1 MLALSGSVL
10 MVMLVS
16 TLLFIPKVNNLQADI
31 IQVQASV
38 DVPVAP
44 EQIFYAAHDPDEII
58 KMIREYVEK
67 NDADTAKKLYD
78 ELYAVQ
84 QSTTIQKMGAEVSGI
99 E

>member
-31 IQVQASV
+31 TQMQASV
-38 DVPVAP
+38 NVAEIP
-44 EQIFYAAHDPDEII
+44 EQKFYSAHDADEII
-58 KMIREYVEK
+58 KMIREYVAK

-78 ELYAVQ
+78 ELYAVHQ
-84 QSTTIQKMGAEVSGI
+84 AKSLQKM
-99 E
+99 